1 MKLLFTLLQKLF
13 GSMGKRVLVG
23 AGLGLASGAIV
34 LTVVNYYVGK
44 ITAQA
49 GALGSMAGILHLA
62 GMDKAI
68 SIIIGAVVVR
78 ATLQSTK
85 LSLIKAGK

>member
-1 MKLLFTLLQKLF
+1 MKLLAALLQKLF
-13 GSMGKRVLVG
+13 GGALNRILVG

-34 LTVVNYYVGK
+34 LNVINFYIGK
-44 ITAQA
+44 ITSQA

-62 GMDKAI
+62 GVDVAI

-78 ATLQSTK
+78 ATISATK